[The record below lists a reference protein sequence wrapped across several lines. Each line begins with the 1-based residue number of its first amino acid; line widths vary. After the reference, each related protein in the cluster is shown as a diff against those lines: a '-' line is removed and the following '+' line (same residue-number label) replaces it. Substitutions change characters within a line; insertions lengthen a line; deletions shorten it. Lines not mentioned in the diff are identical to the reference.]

1 MIEISD
7 KQKQIIR
14 KLDHKLYTV
23 EFLEEWLNRSDS
35 VFVNAPAAL
44 QAMGA
49 DGFFAAVKM
58 IENWR

>member
-7 KQKQIIR
+7 KQKEIIR